1 MVKGFDCATKLNK
14 VSAKAL
20 KALGFEYAAR
30 YLGSSWKSFDK
41 AEAATIQAA
50 GLKLISIH
58 QKSANYSAYFT
69 EVQGISDAKE
79 AMKNAAAVDQ
89 PKGTAIYFAVD
100 FSSQAKD
107 VKNIVKYFKAVKKT
121 LSGYK
126 LGVYGSYNTIT
137 AVKGIADY
145 YWQTYAWSGGKVADF
160 IHMHQFKNDVLA
172 GGIKIDHN
180 DVKKTP
186 GHWAEEKVV
195 SAPKTAVKAETTK
208 VSTYDVVKTVNA
220 YANAADAKAKKNK
233 KATVAKGI
241 YYVFNEANG
250 MVNVTNKKGVPGS
263 WINPAENKKSATKSA
278 TVKYHV
284 VKKNETVTSI
294 AKKEKTTV
302 AAIKKLN
309 SSIKNINLIYP
320 GDKIR
325 IR

>member
-1 MVKGFDCATKLNK
+1 MAKGFDCATKLTAK
-14 VSAKAL
+14 TAKAL
-20 KALGFEYAAR
+20 KALGFEYVAR
-30 YLGSSWKSFDK
+30 YLGNSWKSFDK
-41 AEAATIQAA
+41 AEAAAIQAA

-69 EVQGISDAKE
+69 EAQGISDAKE

-137 AVKGIADY
+137 AVKGLADY

-180 DVKKTP
+180 DVKKVP
-186 GHWAEEKVV
+186 GHWTEEKAV
-195 SAPKTAVKAETTK
+195 SAPKTAVKATTK

-220 YANAADAKAKKNK
+220 YVNAADAKAKKSK
-233 KATVAKGI
+233 KGTVAKGV
-241 YYVFNEANG
+241 YYVFNESKG

-263 WINPAENKKSATKSA
+263 WINPAENKKSAAKSA
-278 TVKYHV
+278 TIKYHV
-284 VKKNETVTSI
+284 VEKNETVTSI
-294 AKKEKTTV
+294 AKDAKTTV

-309 SSIKNINLIYP
+309 PSIENIDLIFP
-320 GDKIR
+320 NQKIR
-325 IR
+325 IK